1 MDVAVEYVW
10 RILADTPW
18 WVWVL
23 FVFLV
28 IRGVKSMRPATGP
41 LWRFAIVPAVF
52 LLWGLSSLVDSFG
65 ATALSL
71 GSYIVALAIGAAAG
85 WALMAPVPVRADR
98 AHGLVA
104 VPGGPAT
111 LILILA
117 VFAVKYGFGVWQG
130 MDPQV
135 VGNIWFLLADCGISG
150 IVAGMFIGRF
160 ANLWRKYRD
169 VPEENLAQAA
179 G

>member
-28 IRGVKSMRPATGP
+28 IRGIKSLRPATAP
-41 LWRFAIVPAVF
+41 VWRFAIVPAVF
-52 LLWGLSSLVDSFG
+52 LVWGIATLVDDFG
-65 ATALSL
+65 LTALSVGTYL
-71 GSYIVALAIGAAAG
+71 VALAIGAAAG

-111 LILILA
+111 LILILV
-117 VFAVKYGFGVWQG
+117 VFVVKYTFGVWQG

-135 VGNIWFLLADCGISG
+135 VGHVWFLLADCGISG

-160 ANLWRKYRD
+160 ANLWRKYRAA
-169 VPEENLAQAA
+169 PEESLA
-179 G
+179 GHPG